1 MLTDFCCVPN
11 PQAAYFRQE
20 LRAQGLVLGDE
31 VSRAKQEQAAA
42 HGAIERLGR
51 AMAEG
56 QAMNAM
62 EARRQMDE
70 QVGGGGRSKGKGV
83 GALGVV
89 GCVCVWEAWR
99 RGRP

>member
-1 MLTDFCCVPN
+1 MTFIPQTG
-11 PQAAYFRQE
+11 PFSQAAYFRQE

-51 AMAEG
+51 AMVEG
-56 QAMNAM
+56 QAMSAM

-70 QVGGGGRSKGKGV
+70 QVGAAWGMGCVGV
-83 GALGVV
+83 GWL
-89 GCVCVWEAWR
+89 
-99 RGRP
+99 GRP